1 MNALKN
7 NGWHL
12 PRFAE
17 VLCGTMTD
25 RERLGL
31 PEHYVQARL
40 DAEIEQAVSSLL
52 SSCVWDL
59 LCKLQSPHSTLAQ
72 RIAAG
77 NLIALAGDPRI
88 RLDQPDMV
96 CINQAEVF
104 IGLPEVE
111 VDEVMQ
117 NFEGLGLNRIWIEKE
132 CPRHPVHLAAYKLA
146 RFPVTNAEYK
156 VFLMETGFNEIPTS
170 WDFRRYPL
178 ERANHP
184 VYTVSAKAAD
194 AYAVWLS
201 QRTGRSFR
209 LPTEA
214 EWEWAASGPG

>member
-7 NGWHL
+7 NDWHL

-40 DAEIEQAVSSLL
+40 DAEIEQAMSSLL

-77 NLIALAGDPRI
+77 NLLALA
-88 RLDQPDMV
+88 
-96 CINQAEVF
+96 
-104 IGLPEVE
+104 
-111 VDEVMQ
+111 
-117 NFEGLGLNRIWIEKE
+117 
-132 CPRHPVHLAAYKLA
+132 A
-146 RFPVTNAEYK
+146 RVITNA
-156 VFLMETGFNEIPTS
+156 G
-170 WDFRRYPL
+170 
-178 ERANHP
+178 
-184 VYTVSAKAAD
+184 
-194 AYAVWLS
+194 
-201 QRTGRSFR
+201 
-209 LPTEA
+209 
-214 EWEWAASGPG
+214 